1 MLFNSVIFITVFL
14 PLALLGWFLLQKL
27 EDPAW
32 AKAFLIGMS
41 FWFYGYYNVSYLWIL
56 LVSLAGNY
64 AFSFLLRRIRGGGFR
79 RGLFVCGVLGNLGLL
94 FYLSTAISSCT
105 RISDWKKS
113 PCPLAS
119 ASSPSS
125 RCPSSSRDTGGTPPI
140 TLFWTMCSS

>member
-79 RGLFVCGVLGNLGLL
+79 RGL
-94 FYLSTAISSCT
+94 
-105 RISDWKKS
+105 
-113 PCPLAS
+113 
-119 ASSPSS
+119 
-125 RCPSSSRDTGGTPPI
+125 
-140 TLFWTMCSS
+140 

>member
-79 RGLFVCGVLGNLGLL
+79 RGLFLL
-94 FYLSTAISSCT
+94 KMILLHNPAMILQISLLLT
-105 RISDWKKS
+105 
-113 PCPLAS
+113 
-119 ASSPSS
+119 
-125 RCPSSSRDTGGTPPI
+125 
-140 TLFWTMCSS
+140 FH